1 VTDTKQALALNLT
14 FLEQAPSGIRSQ
26 SGCRPAAETS
36 SVQFKFHQSL
46 AGMRLGQLI
55 QAVLRLGSMTRRL
68 ILRERRALQE
78 QISHRLKSFIWS
90 ITTIGYACGL
100 VVLLVTANGLASG
113 QMQLLPAISTV
124 AGNGTPGYGGD
135 GSAATGA
142 LLNGETRVAVDSLG
156 NLYIADTGNNVV
168 REVVFSTGVIST
180 IAGNGTAGYLGD
192 GSAATSAEL
201 HSPSGVAVDAAGN
214 LYIADQL
221 NNVIRMVTATTGVIT
236 TVAGNGTAGYAG
248 DGGAATSAE
257 LNQPSYVALDS
268 AGDLYIADG
277 MNNRIREVNAVTS
290 IITTVA
296 GNGIA
301 GYAGDGTAATSA
313 ELNNP
318 TSVAVDAVGYL
329 YIADSG
335 NNRVRKVNTGGMIST
350 LAGNGTAGYAGD
362 GGAATAAELQY
373 PTGIGLDNAGT
384 VYIADSLNNVV
395 RMVNPGTGN
404 ISTVA
409 GNDTAGYSGDNG
421 PAPFAELRNAADAAI
436 SSVGNLYIADAGNN
450 VIRKVQLNSSFSAA
464 PSGGAGLVQN
474 FFLQTTASET
484 IASIT
489 APQSQAGKQEFTVG
503 TITGCAVN
511 GSTTNASGAVCVVP
525 VTFTPAY
532 PGQRNV
538 PLQVAAAGGNIN
550 FGLSGTGNAALVAL
564 TPGVIS
570 TVAGKGTYGYLGN
583 GGAATSAQ
591 LGAPNRLAVA
601 SSGDFYIADH
611 NNNVVRKV
619 TASTGIITTIAGTGA
634 AGYTGDGG
642 PSASA
647 QLNLPEGVAV
657 DSAGNLYIADEGNNV
672 IRKITAATGVITT
685 VAGNGTCGY
694 AGDGGPATSG
704 QLCGPAYVSVDS
716 AGNFYIADMN
726 NNVIRKV
733 AISTSLI
740 STVAGNGTAGDAG
753 DGGLAS
759 SAELRSPAGLAFD
772 SVGNFYIAES
782 GGSVIRKV
790 TVATGV
796 ITTVAGN
803 GTAGYSGDGG
813 LATSAEL
820 NGPFG
825 IAADASG
832 NLYIADA
839 SNEAVR
845 EVNAGTGMIA
855 TVAGNGIVG
864 YLGDGG
870 AATSAEL
877 GIPTDVA
884 LDGLGNLYI
893 VDAGDNVVRMVNVG
907 QSQLT
912 AANTAYGATTT
923 QTVTVSNIGNINLN
937 IPAPGLGSN
946 PSQSGAFSVDASSSC
961 PQLTSSGSAQTLT
974 AGAECTYVLDFA
986 PTSLGAVSGSVVLTD
1001 DALGINGSTQTV
1013 SASGTGIVAS
1023 TTATINSSQ
1032 NPSQYGQG
1040 SATVTV
1046 APTSGRAVPAGTVQ
1060 FSADGTPVG
1069 GAVELNGSGTATY
1082 FFSTLGVGT
1091 HIISGVYSPGSPDF
1105 TGSSATAVSQSVI
1118 ATLLSASIA
1127 GTPTKVYDGTTTATL
1142 NATNFTLTGFAGSD
1156 GAIITQTTGTYAAA
1170 TAGAQTVTASLS
1182 SSNFTANGSTNFANY
1197 VLPTIASGPGI
1208 ISKAGTGTSL
1218 GASITSIHP
1227 GQTVTLTATVA
1238 SPAGTP
1244 TSNVQFF
1251 DGTTALATI
1260 ALSSGVAVDTTTL
1273 SAGATH
1279 SITAVYGGDTNFT
1292 SSSSSAVSV
1301 AVAPQDFTFALAAGA
1316 PSTQTVSTGG
1326 AANYQLV
1333 AAPLY
1338 TAFPGTVSFVLTGLP
1353 AGATYSFSPATLAA
1367 SGGSTPLTLTVHA
1380 PMTAK
1385 LYGPETGRR
1394 WEPMLL
1400 GLLLLPL
1407 AGRRRMRFLRGRLA
1421 SSGML
1426 AFALLVSLTALIGLN
1441 ACGGGSSH
1449 SISSQS
1455 PQSQSYTL
1463 TATATSGGTAHSTI
1477 LTLVVQ

>member
-1 VTDTKQALALNLT
+1 VTDTKKALALYLT
-14 FLEQAPSGIRSQ
+14 TLEQTPSGIRSQ
-26 SGCRPAAETS
+26 SGCRPAPGDPACAL
-36 SVQFKFHQSL
+36 HQSL
-46 AGMRLGQLI
+46 AGVRLGQLML
-55 QAVLRLGSMTRRL
+55 AVLRLGSMTRKA
-68 ILRERRALQE
+68 ILKERRALQE
-78 QISHRLKSFIWS
+78 QISHRLRSSMWS
-90 ITTIGYACGL
+90 TTTIGYAIRL
-100 VVLLVTANGLASG
+100 MVLLVTANGLANG
-113 QMQLLPAISTV
+113 QMQSLPAISTV

-135 GSAATGA
+135 GSAATSA

-168 REVVFSTGVIST
+168 REVVFSSGVIST

-214 LYIADQL
+214 FYIADQF

-248 DGGAATSAE
+248 DGSAATSAE
-257 LNQPSYVALDS
+257 LNQPNYVSLDS
-268 AGDLYIADG
+268 AGNLYIADEL
-277 MNNRIREVNAVTS
+277 NNRIREVNALTG

-296 GNGIA
+296 GNGTA
-301 GYAGDGTAATSA
+301 GYAGDGSLATSA

-318 TSVAVDAVGYL
+318 ASVAVDAVGYL

-335 NNRVRKVNTGGMIST
+335 NNRVRKVNTGGVIST

-362 GGAATAAELQY
+362 GGAATAAELQN
-373 PTGIGLDNAGT
+373 PTGIGLDNAGD

-395 RMVNPGTGN
+395 RVVNPGTGN
-404 ISTVA
+404 ISTLA

-421 PAPFAELRNAADAAI
+421 PALLAELRNAADAAI
-436 SSVGNLYIADAGNN
+436 SSVGNLYVADAGNN

-464 PSGGAGLVQN
+464 PSGGAALVQN
-474 FFLQTTASET
+474 FFLQTTTSET

-489 APQSQAGKQEFTVG
+489 TPPSQAGKQEFTVG
-503 TITGCAVN
+503 TTTGCAVN
-511 GSTTNASGAVCVVP
+511 GSTTNASGTVCVVP

-538 PLQVAAAGGNIN
+538 PLQVVAGGGSIN

-570 TVAGKGTYGYLGN
+570 TVAGQGTYGYLGD

-601 SSGDFYIADH
+601 SSGNIYIADH
-611 NNNVVRKV
+611 KNNVVRKV

-642 PSASA
+642 PAASA
-647 QLNLPEGVAV
+647 QLNLPEGAAV

-694 AGDGGPATSG
+694 TGDGGPAAGG

-733 AISTSLI
+733 AISTGLI
-740 STVAGNGTAGDAG
+740 STVAGNGTAGDSG
-753 DGGLAS
+753 DGGQAPN
-759 SAELRSPAGLAFD
+759 AELRVPVGLAFD
-772 SVGNFYIAES
+772 SAGNFYIAES
-782 GGSVIRKV
+782 GGNIIRKV

-820 NGPFG
+820 NGPVG
-825 IAADASG
+825 IAADAAG
-832 NLYIADA
+832 DLYIADA

-877 GIPTDVA
+877 GIPTDIA
-884 LDGLGNLYI
+884 LDGLGNFYI
-893 VDAGDNVVRMVNVG
+893 VDAGDNVVRMVSVG

-961 PQLTSSGSAQTLT
+961 PQLTSSSSAQTLT
-974 AGAECTYVLDFA
+974 AGAECAYVLDFA
-986 PTSLGAVSGSVVLTD
+986 PTSLGALSGSVVLTD
-1001 DALGINGSTQTV
+1001 DALGVNGSTQTI
-1013 SASGTGIVAS
+1013 SASGTGIAAN
-1023 TTATINSSQ
+1023 TTATIVSSQ

-1060 FSADGTPVG
+1060 FSADGNPTG

-1082 FFSTLGVGT
+1082 LFSTLGVGT
-1091 HIISGVYSPGSPDF
+1091 HIITGVYSPGSPDF
-1105 TGSSATAVSQSVI
+1105 TGSSATGVSQTVI
-1118 ATLLSASIA
+1118 AALLSASIA
-1127 GTPTKVYDGTTTATL
+1127 GTPTKVYDGTNTATL
-1142 NATNFTLTGFAGSD
+1142 NATNFTLTGFAGLD
-1156 GAIITQTTGTYAAA
+1156 GATVTQTAGTYAAA
-1170 TAGAQTVTASLS
+1170 TAGGQTVTASLS
-1182 SSNFTANGSTNFANY
+1182 SSNFAANGSTNFANY
-1197 VLPTIASGPGI
+1197 VLPTTASGPGI

-1238 SPAGTP
+1238 STAGTP

-1260 ALSSGVAVDTTTL
+1260 ALSSGIAVDTTTL

-1292 SSSSSAVSV
+1292 SSSSSVVSV

-1338 TAFPGTVSFVLTGLP
+1338 TAFPGTVSFALTGLP

-1385 LYGPETGRR
+1385 LYGPEMGRR

-1400 GLLLLPL
+1400 GLLFLPL

-1421 SSGML
+1421 SSGVL